1 MSIDEKLN
9 NMKPKDT
16 PLLVLGYVI
25 LGMMLL
31 LSPNASADNI
41 INIDQAGSSLELDI
55 TQSGSGNK
63 IGHLNN
69 ISLDAVISGNNKDID
84 FTMDGKNNQIKTWS
98 SGSDQIIFADIE
110 GDSNTVA
117 MDNHGDDNKLYYW
130 GVGDS
135 NIAWLEIGNNN
146 DNDNQIDLRQ
156 YGDSHYAYLETN
168 DDYNDIDAFQGGGQD
183 DNYIKV
189 LINSGSSNDVTAW
202 QGKHSDGTTDADEVG
217 DHTGYWI
224 VSGDSNVLKS
234 YQTDTNRANGGGAGH
249 HFANYITGDSNVVT
263 HTQKGKA
270 GHDGFIE
277 ITGDSNTVDLYQKGN
292 NGVKWADLVLDG
304 NGQALDV
311 TQKGGQNATAAID
324 LTYGTAA
331 YDFTL
336 LQEATTNALSYSI
349 TGTCYTAGGC
359 QVTVTQSN

>member
-98 SGSDQIIFADIE
+98 NGSDQIIFADIE

-202 QGKHSDGTTDADEVG
+202 QGKHSDGTTDTDEVG

>member
-224 VSGDSNVLKS
+224 VSGGSNVLKS
-234 YQTDTNRANGGGAGH
+234 YQTDTNRANGGAGH

-359 QVTVTQSN
+359 QVSVTQSN

>member
-98 SGSDQIIFADIE
+98 NGSDQIIFADIE

-217 DHTGYWI
+217 DHEGYWI

>member
-217 DHTGYWI
+217 DHEGYWI

>member
-98 SGSDQIIFADIE
+98 NGSDQIIFADIE

-217 DHTGYWI
+217 DHEGYWI

-234 YQTDTNRANGGGAGH
+234 YQTDTNRQGGGGAGH